1 MENWICRAGPLSSNQ
16 DLRYISPSRLTAAFF
31 TMDWQSRNAVQ
42 LGIERPTLDREG
54 VHAADEI
61 LEGQL
66 HCAVKQLGEGP
77 GRKTAQNNEH
87 PLCGAQIDVR
97 RSPWR
102 NTLKGDL
109 AHGGLNILTAHP
121 LDLPGEDT
129 LQAQTDRDNRSLV
142 FP

>member
-1 MENWICRAGPLSSNQ
+1 MQ
-16 DLRYISPSRLTAAFF
+16 LR
-31 TMDWQSRNAVQ
+31 
-42 LGIERPTLDREG
+42 IERPALDREG

-66 HCAVKQLGEGP
+66 HCAVKQLSEAS

-97 RSPWR
+97 PDHHGEI
-102 NTLKGDL
+102 TLKGDL
-109 AHGGLNILTAHP
+109 AIGGLNILTAHP

-129 LQAQTDRDNRSLV
+129 LQTKQTGTTDR
-142 FP
+142 

>member
-1 MENWICRAGPLSSNQ
+1 M
-16 DLRYISPSRLTAAFF
+16 
-31 TMDWQSRNAVQ
+31 Q
-42 LGIERPTLDREG
+42 LGIERPALDREG

-97 RSPWR
+97 PDHHGEI
-102 NTLKGDL
+102 TLKGDL
-109 AHGGLNILTAHP
+109 AIGGLNILTAHP

-129 LQAQTDRDNRSLV
+129 LQAKQTGTTDR
-142 FP
+142 